1 MTTKS
6 VLMIGACLTFAGQL
20 YSVVGHEVIQ

>member
-6 VLMIGACLTFAGQL
+6 FLTIGSYLTFAGQMN
-20 YSVVGHEVIQ
+20 SVVGHEVIQ